1 MSVRYTENV
10 KIDVKESVRNDI
22 ENIHTSSGTKR
33 KRAVRVNNNV
43 IQVDSIDKIQNKG
56 DLDAYVAR
64 FLDGLE
70 MQDFNIREVF
80 EYTMA
85 LGKKYYETNVV
96 PKLLTVLCNTKPNHY
111 QRKKVV
117 PLATG
122 DVVEIGVGPGLN
134 LQYYNFEK
142 VNKVIGIDPSDELN
156 KIAKKNADK
165 VNLDIEFNLSSAE
178 SIDLPTSSV
187 DSVVCTFSLCS
198 IPDPNKA
205 LNEIFRILKPGGKYF
220 FCEHGISPDMTTR
233 LFQNVTNIFYPKLS
247 GGCHANRDIPKLI
260 TDAGLNI
267 IEKDTMYLPG
277 SVKFLG
283 YNYWGVAV
291 R

>member
-1 MSVRYTENV
+1 MKKFLFKFSTYV
-10 KIDVKESVRNDI
+10 
-22 ENIHTSSGTKR
+22 
-33 KRAVRVNNNV
+33 
-43 IQVDSIDKIQNKG
+43 SI
-56 DLDAYVAR
+56 
-64 FLDGLE
+64 FLILPVLKL
-70 MQDFNIREVF
+70 F
-80 EYTMA
+80 
-85 LGKKYYETNVV
+85 GKKFYESKVL

-117 PLATG
+117 PLAIG

-134 LQYYNFEK
+134 LQYYNLDT

-156 KIAKKNADK
+156 KIAKKNANK

-198 IPDPNKA
+198 IPNPQKA
-205 LNEIFRILKPGGKYF
+205 LKEIHRILKPGGKYY
-220 FCEHGISPDMTTR
+220 FCEHGISPDLSTR
-233 LFQNVTNIFYPKLS
+233 IFQNVTNIFYPKLS

-260 TDAGLNI
+260 SESGLKI
-267 IEKDTMYLPG
+267 LEKDTMYLPG

-283 YNYWGVAV
+283 FNYWGVAI

>member
-1 MSVRYTENV
+1 MKKFVFKFSTYV
-10 KIDVKESVRNDI
+10 
-22 ENIHTSSGTKR
+22 
-33 KRAVRVNNNV
+33 
-43 IQVDSIDKIQNKG
+43 SI
-56 DLDAYVAR
+56 
-64 FLDGLE
+64 FLILPVLKL
-70 MQDFNIREVF
+70 F
-80 EYTMA
+80 
-85 LGKKYYETNVV
+85 GKKFYESKVL

-117 PLATG
+117 PLAIG

-134 LQYYNFEK
+134 LQYYNLDT

-156 KIAKKNADK
+156 KIAKKNANK

-198 IPDPNKA
+198 IPNPQKA
-205 LNEIFRILKPGGKYF
+205 LKEIYRILKPGGKYY
-220 FCEHGISPDMTTR
+220 FCEHGISPDLSTR
-233 LFQNVTNIFYPKLS
+233 VFQNVTNVFYPKLS

-260 TDAGLNI
+260 SESGLKI
-267 IEKDTMYLPG
+267 LEKDTMYLPG
-277 SVKFLG
+277 SVQFLG
-283 YNYWGVAV
+283 YNYWGVAI

>member
-1 MSVRYTENV
+1 MKKFVFKFSTYV
-10 KIDVKESVRNDI
+10 
-22 ENIHTSSGTKR
+22 
-33 KRAVRVNNNV
+33 
-43 IQVDSIDKIQNKG
+43 SI
-56 DLDAYVAR
+56 
-64 FLDGLE
+64 FLILPVLKL
-70 MQDFNIREVF
+70 F
-80 EYTMA
+80 
-85 LGKKYYETNVV
+85 GKKFYESKVL

-117 PLATG
+117 PLAIG

-134 LQYYNFEK
+134 LQYYNLDT

-156 KIAKKNADK
+156 KIAKKNANK

-198 IPDPNKA
+198 IPNPQKA
-205 LNEIFRILKPGGKYF
+205 LKEIYRILKPGGKYY
-220 FCEHGISPDMTTR
+220 FCEHGISPDLSTR
-233 LFQNVTNIFYPKLS
+233 VFQNVTNVFYPKLS

-260 TDAGLNI
+260 NESGLKI
-267 IEKDTMYLPG
+267 LEKDTMYLPG

-283 YNYWGVAV
+283 FNYWGVAI

>member
-1 MSVRYTENV
+1 MK
-10 KIDVKESVRNDI
+10 KIAFKLATYI
-22 ENIHTSSGTKR
+22 
-33 KRAVRVNNNV
+33 
-43 IQVDSIDKIQNKG
+43 SIFFVLPILK
-56 DLDAYVAR
+56 L
-64 FLDGLE
+64 F
-70 MQDFNIREVF
+70 
-80 EYTMA
+80 
-85 LGKKYYETNVV
+85 GKKFYETNVV
-96 PKLLTVLCNTKPNHY
+96 PNLLTVLCNTKPNHY
-111 QRKKVV
+111 QRQKIV

-134 LQYYNFEK
+134 LQYYNTTN

-156 KIAKKNADK
+156 KIAKKNANK

-198 IPDPNKA
+198 IPDPQKA
-205 LNEIFRILKPGGKYF
+205 LNEIYRILKPGGKYF
-220 FCEHGISPDMTTR
+220 FCEHGISPDFSTKV
-233 LFQNVTNIFYPKLS
+233 FQNVTNIFYPKLS

-260 TDAGLNI
+260 TDSGLKI
-267 IEKDTMYLPG
+267 DEKDTMYLPG

-283 YNYWGVAV
+283 FNYWGVAI

>member
-1 MSVRYTENV
+1 MKKFVFKFSTY
-10 KIDVKESVRNDI
+10 
-22 ENIHTSSGTKR
+22 
-33 KRAVRVNNNV
+33 A
-43 IQVDSIDKIQNKG
+43 SI
-56 DLDAYVAR
+56 
-64 FLDGLE
+64 FLILPVLKL
-70 MQDFNIREVF
+70 F
-80 EYTMA
+80 
-85 LGKKYYETNVV
+85 GKKFYESKVL

-117 PLATG
+117 PLAIG

-134 LQYYNFEK
+134 LQYYNLDT

-156 KIAKKNADK
+156 KIAKRNANK

-198 IPDPNKA
+198 IPNPEKA
-205 LNEIFRILKPGGKYF
+205 LKEIHRILKPGGKYY
-220 FCEHGISPDMTTR
+220 FCEHGISPDLSTR
-233 LFQNVTNIFYPKLS
+233 VFQNVTNVFYPKLS

-260 TDAGLNI
+260 SESGLKI
-267 IEKDTMYLPG
+267 LEKDTMYLPG

-283 YNYWGVAV
+283 FNYWGVAI

>member
-1 MSVRYTENV
+1 MKKFVFKFSTYV
-10 KIDVKESVRNDI
+10 
-22 ENIHTSSGTKR
+22 
-33 KRAVRVNNNV
+33 
-43 IQVDSIDKIQNKG
+43 SI
-56 DLDAYVAR
+56 
-64 FLDGLE
+64 FLILPVLKL
-70 MQDFNIREVF
+70 F
-80 EYTMA
+80 
-85 LGKKYYETNVV
+85 GKKFYESNVL

-117 PLATG
+117 PLAIG

-134 LQYYNFEK
+134 LQYYNLDT

-156 KIAKKNADK
+156 KIAKKNANK

-198 IPDPNKA
+198 IPNPQKA
-205 LNEIFRILKPGGKYF
+205 LKEIYRILKPGGKYY
-220 FCEHGISPDMTTR
+220 FCEHGISPDLSTR
-233 LFQNVTNIFYPKLS
+233 VFQNVTNVFYPKLS

-260 TDAGLNI
+260 SESGLKI
-267 IEKDTMYLPG
+267 LEKDTMYLPG

-283 YNYWGVAV
+283 YNYWGVAI

>member
-1 MSVRYTENV
+1 MKKFVFKFSTYV
-10 KIDVKESVRNDI
+10 
-22 ENIHTSSGTKR
+22 
-33 KRAVRVNNNV
+33 
-43 IQVDSIDKIQNKG
+43 SI
-56 DLDAYVAR
+56 
-64 FLDGLE
+64 FLILPVLKL
-70 MQDFNIREVF
+70 F
-80 EYTMA
+80 
-85 LGKKYYETNVV
+85 GKKFYESRVL

-117 PLATG
+117 PLAIG

-134 LQYYNFEK
+134 LQYYNLDT

-156 KIAKKNADK
+156 KIAKKNANK

-198 IPDPNKA
+198 IPNPQNA
-205 LNEIFRILKPGGKYF
+205 LKEIYRILKPGGKYY
-220 FCEHGISPDMTTR
+220 FCEHGISPDLSTR
-233 LFQNVTNIFYPKLS
+233 VFQNVTNVFYPKLS

-260 TDAGLNI
+260 SESGLKI
-267 IEKDTMYLPG
+267 LEKDTMYLPG

-283 YNYWGVAV
+283 FNYWGVAI

>member
-1 MSVRYTENV
+1 MK
-10 KIDVKESVRNDI
+10 KIAFKLATYI
-22 ENIHTSSGTKR
+22 
-33 KRAVRVNNNV
+33 
-43 IQVDSIDKIQNKG
+43 SIFFVLPILK
-56 DLDAYVAR
+56 L
-64 FLDGLE
+64 F
-70 MQDFNIREVF
+70 
-80 EYTMA
+80 
-85 LGKKYYETNVV
+85 GKKFYETKVV

-111 QRKKVV
+111 QRQKIV

-134 LQYYNFEK
+134 LQYYNTTN

-156 KIAKKNADK
+156 KVAKKNANK

-198 IPDPNKA
+198 IPDPKKA
-205 LNEIFRILKPGGKYF
+205 LNEIYRILKPGGKYF
-220 FCEHGISPDMTTR
+220 FCEHGISPDFFTKV
-233 LFQNVTNIFYPKLS
+233 FQNVTNIFYPKLS

-260 TDAGLNI
+260 TDSGLKI
-267 IEKDTMYLPG
+267 DKKDTMYLPG

-283 YNYWGVAV
+283 FKYWGVAL

>member
-1 MSVRYTENV
+1 MKKFVFKFSTYV
-10 KIDVKESVRNDI
+10 
-22 ENIHTSSGTKR
+22 
-33 KRAVRVNNNV
+33 
-43 IQVDSIDKIQNKG
+43 SI
-56 DLDAYVAR
+56 
-64 FLDGLE
+64 FLILPVLKL
-70 MQDFNIREVF
+70 F
-80 EYTMA
+80 
-85 LGKKYYETNVV
+85 GKKFYESRVL

-111 QRKKVV
+111 QRKKVA
-117 PLATG
+117 PLAIG

-134 LQYYNFEK
+134 LQYYNLDT

-156 KIAKKNADK
+156 KIAKKNANK

-198 IPDPNKA
+198 IPNPQKA
-205 LNEIFRILKPGGKYF
+205 LKEIYRILKPGGKYY
-220 FCEHGISPDMTTR
+220 FCEHGISPDLSTR
-233 LFQNVTNIFYPKLS
+233 VFQNVTNVFYPKLS

-260 TDAGLNI
+260 SESGLKI
-267 IEKDTMYLPG
+267 LEKDTMYLPG

-283 YNYWGVAV
+283 FNYWGIAI

>member
-1 MSVRYTENV
+1 MKKVAF
-10 KIDVKESVRNDI
+10 KILTYI
-22 ENIHTSSGTKR
+22 
-33 KRAVRVNNNV
+33 
-43 IQVDSIDKIQNKG
+43 SI
-56 DLDAYVAR
+56 
-64 FLDGLE
+64 FLVLPILKL
-70 MQDFNIREVF
+70 F
-80 EYTMA
+80 
-85 LGKKYYETNVV
+85 GKKYYETNVV

-178 SIDLPTSSV
+178 SIDLPTSSI

-220 FCEHGISPDMTTR
+220 FCEHGISPDTTTR
-233 LFQNVTNIFYPKLS
+233 VFQNVTNIFYPKLS

-260 TDAGLNI
+260 IDAGLNI

>member
-1 MSVRYTENV
+1 MKKFVFKFSTYV
-10 KIDVKESVRNDI
+10 
-22 ENIHTSSGTKR
+22 
-33 KRAVRVNNNV
+33 
-43 IQVDSIDKIQNKG
+43 SI
-56 DLDAYVAR
+56 
-64 FLDGLE
+64 FLILPVLKL
-70 MQDFNIREVF
+70 F
-80 EYTMA
+80 
-85 LGKKYYETNVV
+85 GKKFYESKVL

-117 PLATG
+117 PLAIG

-134 LQYYNFEK
+134 LQYYNLDT

-156 KIAKKNADK
+156 KIAKKNANK

-198 IPDPNKA
+198 IPNPEKA
-205 LNEIFRILKPGGKYF
+205 LKEIHRILKPGGKYY
-220 FCEHGISPDMTTR
+220 FCEHGISPDLSTR
-233 LFQNVTNIFYPKLS
+233 IFQNVTSIFYPKLS
-247 GGCHANRDIPKLI
+247 GGCHSNRDIPKLI
-260 TDAGLNI
+260 SESGLKI
-267 IEKDTMYLPG
+267 LEKDTMYLPG

-283 YNYWGVAV
+283 FNYWGVAI

>member
-1 MSVRYTENV
+1 LKKFVFKFSTYV
-10 KIDVKESVRNDI
+10 
-22 ENIHTSSGTKR
+22 
-33 KRAVRVNNNV
+33 
-43 IQVDSIDKIQNKG
+43 SI
-56 DLDAYVAR
+56 
-64 FLDGLE
+64 FLILPVLKL
-70 MQDFNIREVF
+70 F
-80 EYTMA
+80 
-85 LGKKYYETNVV
+85 GKKFYESRVL

-117 PLATG
+117 PLAIG

-134 LQYYNFEK
+134 LQYYNLDT

-156 KIAKKNADK
+156 KIAKKNANK

-198 IPDPNKA
+198 IPNPEKA
-205 LNEIFRILKPGGKYF
+205 LKEIHRILKPGGKYY
-220 FCEHGISPDMTTR
+220 FCEHGISPDLSTR
-233 LFQNVTNIFYPKLS
+233 VFQNVTNVFYPKLS

-260 TDAGLNI
+260 SESGLKI
-267 IEKDTMYLPG
+267 LEKDTMYLPG

-283 YNYWGVAV
+283 FNYWGVAI

>member
-1 MSVRYTENV
+1 MKKFVFKFSTYV
-10 KIDVKESVRNDI
+10 
-22 ENIHTSSGTKR
+22 
-33 KRAVRVNNNV
+33 
-43 IQVDSIDKIQNKG
+43 SI
-56 DLDAYVAR
+56 
-64 FLDGLE
+64 FLILPVLKL
-70 MQDFNIREVF
+70 F
-80 EYTMA
+80 
-85 LGKKYYETNVV
+85 GKKFYESKVL

-117 PLATG
+117 PLAIG

-134 LQYYNFEK
+134 LQYYNLDT

-156 KIAKKNADK
+156 KIAKKNANK

-198 IPDPNKA
+198 IPNPEKA
-205 LNEIFRILKPGGKYF
+205 LKEIHRILKPGGKYY
-220 FCEHGISPDMTTR
+220 FCEHGISPDLSTR
-233 LFQNVTNIFYPKLS
+233 VFQNVTNIFYPKLS

-260 TDAGLNI
+260 SESGLKI
-267 IEKDTMYLPG
+267 LEKDTMYLPG

-283 YNYWGVAV
+283 YNYWGVAI

>member
-1 MSVRYTENV
+1 MKKFVFKFSTYV
-10 KIDVKESVRNDI
+10 
-22 ENIHTSSGTKR
+22 
-33 KRAVRVNNNV
+33 
-43 IQVDSIDKIQNKG
+43 SI
-56 DLDAYVAR
+56 
-64 FLDGLE
+64 FLILPVLKL
-70 MQDFNIREVF
+70 F
-80 EYTMA
+80 
-85 LGKKYYETNVV
+85 GKKFYESKVL

-117 PLATG
+117 PLAIG

-134 LQYYNFEK
+134 LQYYNLDT

-156 KIAKKNADK
+156 KIAKKNANK

-198 IPDPNKA
+198 IPNPEKA
-205 LNEIFRILKPGGKYF
+205 LKEIHRILKPGGKYY
-220 FCEHGISPDMTTR
+220 FCEHGISPDLSTR
-233 LFQNVTNIFYPKLS
+233 VFQNVTNVFYPKLS

-260 TDAGLNI
+260 SESGLKI
-267 IEKDTMYLPG
+267 LEKDTMYLPG

-283 YNYWGVAV
+283 YNYWGVAI

>member
-1 MSVRYTENV
+1 MKKFVFKFSTYV
-10 KIDVKESVRNDI
+10 
-22 ENIHTSSGTKR
+22 
-33 KRAVRVNNNV
+33 
-43 IQVDSIDKIQNKG
+43 SI
-56 DLDAYVAR
+56 
-64 FLDGLE
+64 FLILPVLKL
-70 MQDFNIREVF
+70 F
-80 EYTMA
+80 
-85 LGKKYYETNVV
+85 GKKFYESRVL

-117 PLATG
+117 PLAIG

-134 LQYYNFEK
+134 LQYYNLDT

-156 KIAKKNADK
+156 KIAKKNANK

-178 SIDLPTSSV
+178 SINLPTSSV

-198 IPDPNKA
+198 IPNPEKA
-205 LNEIFRILKPGGKYF
+205 LKEIHRILKPGGKYY
-220 FCEHGISPDMTTR
+220 FCEHGISPDLSTR
-233 LFQNVTNIFYPKLS
+233 VFQNVTNVFYPKLS

-260 TDAGLNI
+260 SESGLKI
-267 IEKDTMYLPG
+267 LEKDTMYLPG

-283 YNYWGVAV
+283 FNYWGVAI

>member
-1 MSVRYTENV
+1 MKKFVFKFSTYV
-10 KIDVKESVRNDI
+10 
-22 ENIHTSSGTKR
+22 
-33 KRAVRVNNNV
+33 
-43 IQVDSIDKIQNKG
+43 SI
-56 DLDAYVAR
+56 
-64 FLDGLE
+64 FLILPILKL
-70 MQDFNIREVF
+70 F
-80 EYTMA
+80 
-85 LGKKYYETNVV
+85 GKKFYESRVL

-117 PLATG
+117 PQAIG

-134 LQYYNFEK
+134 LQYYNLDT

-156 KIAKKNADK
+156 KIAKKNANK

-198 IPDPNKA
+198 IPNPQKA
-205 LNEIFRILKPGGKYF
+205 LKEIHRILKPGGKYY
-220 FCEHGISPDMTTR
+220 FCEHGISPDLSTR
-233 LFQNVTNIFYPKLS
+233 VFQNVTNVFYPKLS

-260 TDAGLNI
+260 SESGLKI
-267 IEKDTMYLPG
+267 LEKDTMYLPG

-283 YNYWGVAV
+283 FNYWGVAI

>member
-1 MSVRYTENV
+1 MK
-10 KIDVKESVRNDI
+10 KIAFKLATYI
-22 ENIHTSSGTKR
+22 
-33 KRAVRVNNNV
+33 
-43 IQVDSIDKIQNKG
+43 SIFFVLPILK
-56 DLDAYVAR
+56 L
-64 FLDGLE
+64 F
-70 MQDFNIREVF
+70 
-80 EYTMA
+80 
-85 LGKKYYETNVV
+85 GKKFYETKVV

-111 QRKKVV
+111 QRQKIV

-134 LQYYNFEK
+134 LQYYNTTN

-156 KIAKKNADK
+156 KIAKKNANK

-198 IPDPNKA
+198 IPDPKKA
-205 LNEIFRILKPGGKYF
+205 LNEIYRILKPGGKYF
-220 FCEHGISPDMTTR
+220 FCEHGISPDFFTKV
-233 LFQNVTNIFYPKLS
+233 FQIVTNIFYPKLS

-260 TDAGLNI
+260 TDSGLKI
-267 IEKDTMYLPG
+267 DEKDTMYLPG

-283 YNYWGVAV
+283 FNYWGVAI

>member
-1 MSVRYTENV
+1 MK
-10 KIDVKESVRNDI
+10 KIAFKLATYI
-22 ENIHTSSGTKR
+22 
-33 KRAVRVNNNV
+33 
-43 IQVDSIDKIQNKG
+43 SIFFVLPILK
-56 DLDAYVAR
+56 L
-64 FLDGLE
+64 F
-70 MQDFNIREVF
+70 
-80 EYTMA
+80 
-85 LGKKYYETNVV
+85 GKKFYETNVV
-96 PKLLTVLCNTKPNHY
+96 PKLLTVLCNTKTNHY
-111 QRKKVV
+111 PRQKIV

-134 LQYYNFEK
+134 LQYYNTTN

-156 KIAKKNADK
+156 KIAKKNANK

-198 IPDPNKA
+198 IPDPQKA
-205 LNEIFRILKPGGKYF
+205 LNEIYRILKPGGKYF
-220 FCEHGISPDMTTR
+220 FCEHGISPDFSTKV
-233 LFQNVTNIFYPKLS
+233 FQNVTNIFYPKLS

-260 TDAGLNI
+260 TDSGLKI
-267 IEKDTMYLPG
+267 DEKDTMYLPG

-283 YNYWGVAV
+283 FNYWGVAI

>member
-1 MSVRYTENV
+1 MK
-10 KIDVKESVRNDI
+10 KIAFKLATYI
-22 ENIHTSSGTKR
+22 
-33 KRAVRVNNNV
+33 
-43 IQVDSIDKIQNKG
+43 SIFFVLPILK
-56 DLDAYVAR
+56 L
-64 FLDGLE
+64 F
-70 MQDFNIREVF
+70 
-80 EYTMA
+80 
-85 LGKKYYETNVV
+85 GKKFYETNVV

-111 QRKKVV
+111 QRQKIV

-134 LQYYNFEK
+134 LQYYNTTN

-156 KIAKKNADK
+156 KIAKKNANK

-198 IPDPNKA
+198 IPDPEKA
-205 LNEIFRILKPGGKYF
+205 LKEIYRILKPGGKYF
-220 FCEHGISPDMTTR
+220 FCEHGISPDFFTKV
-233 LFQNVTNIFYPKLS
+233 FQNVTNIFYPKLS

-260 TDAGLNI
+260 TDSGLKI
-267 IEKDTMYLPG
+267 DEKDTMYLPG

-283 YNYWGVAV
+283 FNYWGVAI

>member
-1 MSVRYTENV
+1 MK
-10 KIDVKESVRNDI
+10 KIAFKLATYI
-22 ENIHTSSGTKR
+22 
-33 KRAVRVNNNV
+33 
-43 IQVDSIDKIQNKG
+43 SIFFVLPILK
-56 DLDAYVAR
+56 L
-64 FLDGLE
+64 F
-70 MQDFNIREVF
+70 
-80 EYTMA
+80 
-85 LGKKYYETNVV
+85 GKKFYETNVV

-111 QRKKVV
+111 QRQKIV

-134 LQYYNFEK
+134 LQYYNTTN
-142 VNKVIGIDPSDELN
+142 VNRVIGIDPSDELN
-156 KIAKKNADK
+156 KIAKKNANK

-198 IPDPNKA
+198 IPDPKKA
-205 LNEIFRILKPGGKYF
+205 LNEIYRILKPGGKYF
-220 FCEHGISPDMTTR
+220 FCEHGISPDFFTKV
-233 LFQNVTNIFYPKLS
+233 FQNVTNIFYPKLS

-260 TDAGLNI
+260 TDSGLKI
-267 IEKDTMYLPG
+267 DEKDTMYLPG

-283 YNYWGVAV
+283 FNYWGVAI

>member
-1 MSVRYTENV
+1 MKKFVFKFSTYV
-10 KIDVKESVRNDI
+10 
-22 ENIHTSSGTKR
+22 
-33 KRAVRVNNNV
+33 
-43 IQVDSIDKIQNKG
+43 SI
-56 DLDAYVAR
+56 
-64 FLDGLE
+64 FLILPILKL
-70 MQDFNIREVF
+70 F
-80 EYTMA
+80 
-85 LGKKYYETNVV
+85 GKKFYESKVL

-117 PLATG
+117 PLAIG

-134 LQYYNFEK
+134 LQYYNLDT

-156 KIAKKNADK
+156 KIAKKNANK

-198 IPDPNKA
+198 IPNPQKA
-205 LNEIFRILKPGGKYF
+205 LKEIYRILKPGGKYY
-220 FCEHGISPDMTTR
+220 FCEHGLSPDLSTR
-233 LFQNVTNIFYPKLS
+233 VFQNVTNVFYPKLS
-247 GGCHANRDIPKLI
+247 GGCHANRDILKLI
-260 TDAGLNI
+260 SESGLKI
-267 IEKDTMYLPG
+267 LEKDTMYLPG

-283 YNYWGVAV
+283 FNYWGVAI

>member
-1 MSVRYTENV
+1 MKKAAF
-10 KIDVKESVRNDI
+10 KILTYI
-22 ENIHTSSGTKR
+22 
-33 KRAVRVNNNV
+33 
-43 IQVDSIDKIQNKG
+43 SI
-56 DLDAYVAR
+56 
-64 FLDGLE
+64 FLVLP
-70 MQDFNIREVF
+70 FLKLF
-80 EYTMA
+80 
-85 LGKKYYETNVV
+85 GKKYYETKIV

-178 SIDLPTSSV
+178 IIDLPTSSV

-205 LNEIFRILKPGGKYF
+205 LNEIYRILKPGGKYF
-220 FCEHGISPDMTTR
+220 FCEHGISPDLTTR
-233 LFQNVTNIFYPKLS
+233 VFQNATNIFYPKLS
-247 GGCHANRDIPKLI
+247 GGCHANRDITKLI
-260 TDAGLNI
+260 TDSGLNI

>member
-1 MSVRYTENV
+1 MKKFVFKFSTYV
-10 KIDVKESVRNDI
+10 
-22 ENIHTSSGTKR
+22 
-33 KRAVRVNNNV
+33 
-43 IQVDSIDKIQNKG
+43 SI
-56 DLDAYVAR
+56 
-64 FLDGLE
+64 FLILPVLKL
-70 MQDFNIREVF
+70 F
-80 EYTMA
+80 
-85 LGKKYYETNVV
+85 GKKFYESKVL

-117 PLATG
+117 PLAIG

-134 LQYYNFEK
+134 LQYYNLDT

-156 KIAKKNADK
+156 KIAKKNANK

-198 IPDPNKA
+198 IPNPQKA
-205 LNEIFRILKPGGKYF
+205 LKEIYRILKPGGKYY
-220 FCEHGISPDMTTR
+220 FCEHGLSPDLSTR
-233 LFQNVTNIFYPKLS
+233 VFQNVTNVFYPKLS
-247 GGCHANRDIPKLI
+247 GGCHANRDILKLI
-260 TDAGLNI
+260 SESGLKI
-267 IEKDTMYLPG
+267 LEKDTMYLPG

-283 YNYWGVAV
+283 YNYWGVAI

>member
-1 MSVRYTENV
+1 MK
-10 KIDVKESVRNDI
+10 KIAFKLATYI
-22 ENIHTSSGTKR
+22 
-33 KRAVRVNNNV
+33 
-43 IQVDSIDKIQNKG
+43 SIF
-56 DLDAYVAR
+56 
-64 FLDGLE
+64 FLLPILKL
-70 MQDFNIREVF
+70 F
-80 EYTMA
+80 
-85 LGKKYYETNVV
+85 GKKFYETKVV
-96 PKLLTVLCNTKPNHY
+96 PKLLTILCNTKPNHY
-111 QRKKVV
+111 QRQKIV

-134 LQYYNFEK
+134 LQYYNTTN

-156 KIAKKNADK
+156 KIAKKNANK

-198 IPDPNKA
+198 IPDPKKA
-205 LNEIFRILKPGGKYF
+205 LNEIYRILKPGGKYF
-220 FCEHGISPDMTTR
+220 FCEHGISPDFFTKV
-233 LFQNVTNIFYPKLS
+233 FQNVTNIFYPKLS

-260 TDAGLNI
+260 TDSGLKI
-267 IEKDTMYLPG
+267 DEKDTMYLPG

-283 YNYWGVAV
+283 FNYWGVAI

>member
-1 MSVRYTENV
+1 MK
-10 KIDVKESVRNDI
+10 KIAFKLA
-22 ENIHTSSGTKR
+22 TYL
-33 KRAVRVNNNV
+33 
-43 IQVDSIDKIQNKG
+43 SIFFVLPILK
-56 DLDAYVAR
+56 L
-64 FLDGLE
+64 F
-70 MQDFNIREVF
+70 
-80 EYTMA
+80 
-85 LGKKYYETNVV
+85 GKKFYETKVV

-111 QRKKVV
+111 QRQKIV

-134 LQYYNFEK
+134 LQYYNTTN

-156 KIAKKNADK
+156 KIAKKNANK

-198 IPDPNKA
+198 IPDPKKA
-205 LNEIFRILKPGGKYF
+205 LNEIYRILKPGGKYF
-220 FCEHGISPDMTTR
+220 FCEHGISPDFFTKV
-233 LFQNVTNIFYPKLS
+233 FQNVTNIFYPKLS

-260 TDAGLNI
+260 TDSGLKI
-267 IEKDTMYLPG
+267 DEKDTMYLPG

-283 YNYWGVAV
+283 FNYWGVAI

>member
-1 MSVRYTENV
+1 MKKVAF
-10 KIDVKESVRNDI
+10 KISTYI
-22 ENIHTSSGTKR
+22 
-33 KRAVRVNNNV
+33 
-43 IQVDSIDKIQNKG
+43 SI
-56 DLDAYVAR
+56 
-64 FLDGLE
+64 FLVLPILKL
-70 MQDFNIREVF
+70 F
-80 EYTMA
+80 
-85 LGKKYYETNVV
+85 GKKYYETNVV

-142 VNKVIGIDPSDELN
+142 VNKVIGIDPSGELN

-165 VNLDIEFNLSSAE
+165 VNIPIDFLITTAE
-178 SIDLPTSSV
+178 EIPLPDNSIDTVIS
-187 DSVVCTFSLCS
+187 TYTLCS

-233 LFQNVTNIFYPKLS
+233 VFQNVTNIFYPKLS

>member
-1 MSVRYTENV
+1 MKKVAF
-10 KIDVKESVRNDI
+10 KILTYI
-22 ENIHTSSGTKR
+22 
-33 KRAVRVNNNV
+33 
-43 IQVDSIDKIQNKG
+43 SI
-56 DLDAYVAR
+56 
-64 FLDGLE
+64 FLVLPILKL
-70 MQDFNIREVF
+70 F
-80 EYTMA
+80 
-85 LGKKYYETNVV
+85 GKKYYETNVV

-178 SIDLPTSSV
+178 SIDLPTSSI

-220 FCEHGISPDMTTR
+220 FCEHGISPDTTTR
-233 LFQNVTNIFYPKLS
+233 VFQNVTNIFYPKLS

>member
-1 MSVRYTENV
+1 MKKFVFKFSTYV
-10 KIDVKESVRNDI
+10 
-22 ENIHTSSGTKR
+22 
-33 KRAVRVNNNV
+33 
-43 IQVDSIDKIQNKG
+43 SI
-56 DLDAYVAR
+56 
-64 FLDGLE
+64 FLILPILKL
-70 MQDFNIREVF
+70 F
-80 EYTMA
+80 
-85 LGKKYYETNVV
+85 GKKFYESRVL

-117 PLATG
+117 PLAIG

-134 LQYYNFEK
+134 LQYYNLDT

-156 KIAKKNADK
+156 KIAKKNANK

-198 IPDPNKA
+198 IPNPQKA
-205 LNEIFRILKPGGKYF
+205 LKEIYRILKPGGKYY
-220 FCEHGISPDMTTR
+220 FCEHGISPDLSTR
-233 LFQNVTNIFYPKLS
+233 VFQNVTDIFYPKLS

-260 TDAGLNI
+260 SESGLKI
-267 IEKDTMYLPG
+267 LEKDTMYLPG

-283 YNYWGVAV
+283 FNYWGVAI

>member
-1 MSVRYTENV
+1 MKKFVFKFSTYV
-10 KIDVKESVRNDI
+10 
-22 ENIHTSSGTKR
+22 
-33 KRAVRVNNNV
+33 
-43 IQVDSIDKIQNKG
+43 SI
-56 DLDAYVAR
+56 
-64 FLDGLE
+64 FLILPVLKL
-70 MQDFNIREVF
+70 F
-80 EYTMA
+80 
-85 LGKKYYETNVV
+85 GKKFYESRVL

-117 PLATG
+117 PLAIG

-134 LQYYNFEK
+134 LQYYNLDT
-142 VNKVIGIDPSDELN
+142 VNKVIGIDTSDELN
-156 KIAKKNADK
+156 KIAKKNANK

-198 IPDPNKA
+198 IPNPQKA
-205 LNEIFRILKPGGKYF
+205 LKEIYRILKPGGKYY
-220 FCEHGISPDMTTR
+220 FCEHGISPDLSTR
-233 LFQNVTNIFYPKLS
+233 VFQNVTNVFYPKLS

-260 TDAGLNI
+260 SESGLKI
-267 IEKDTMYLPG
+267 LEKDTMYLPG

-283 YNYWGVAV
+283 FNYWGVAI

>member
-1 MSVRYTENV
+1 MK
-10 KIDVKESVRNDI
+10 KIAFKLATYI
-22 ENIHTSSGTKR
+22 
-33 KRAVRVNNNV
+33 
-43 IQVDSIDKIQNKG
+43 SIFFVLPILK
-56 DLDAYVAR
+56 L
-64 FLDGLE
+64 F
-70 MQDFNIREVF
+70 
-80 EYTMA
+80 
-85 LGKKYYETNVV
+85 GKKFYETKVV
-96 PKLLTVLCNTKPNHY
+96 PRLLTVLCNTKPNHY
-111 QRKKVV
+111 QRQKIV

-134 LQYYNFEK
+134 LQYYNTTN

-156 KIAKKNADK
+156 KIAKKNANK

-198 IPDPNKA
+198 IPDPKKA
-205 LNEIFRILKPGGKYF
+205 LNEIYRILKPGGKYF
-220 FCEHGISPDMTTR
+220 FCEHGISPDFFTKV
-233 LFQNVTNIFYPKLS
+233 FQNVTNIFYPKLS

-260 TDAGLNI
+260 TDSGLKI
-267 IEKDTMYLPG
+267 DEKDTMYLPG

-283 YNYWGVAV
+283 FNYWGVAI

>member
-1 MSVRYTENV
+1 MKKFVFKFSTYV
-10 KIDVKESVRNDI
+10 
-22 ENIHTSSGTKR
+22 
-33 KRAVRVNNNV
+33 
-43 IQVDSIDKIQNKG
+43 SI
-56 DLDAYVAR
+56 
-64 FLDGLE
+64 FLILPVLKL
-70 MQDFNIREVF
+70 F
-80 EYTMA
+80 
-85 LGKKYYETNVV
+85 GKKFYESKVL

-117 PLATG
+117 PLAIG

-134 LQYYNFEK
+134 LQYYNLDT

-156 KIAKKNADK
+156 KIAKKNANK

-198 IPDPNKA
+198 IPNPQKA
-205 LNEIFRILKPGGKYF
+205 LKEIHRILKPGGKYY
-220 FCEHGISPDMTTR
+220 FCEHGISPDLSTR
-233 LFQNVTNIFYPKLS
+233 VFQNVTNVFYPKLS

-260 TDAGLNI
+260 SESGLKI
-267 IEKDTMYLPG
+267 LEKDTMYLPG

-283 YNYWGVAV
+283 YNYWGVAI

>member
-1 MSVRYTENV
+1 MKKFVFKFSTYV
-10 KIDVKESVRNDI
+10 
-22 ENIHTSSGTKR
+22 
-33 KRAVRVNNNV
+33 
-43 IQVDSIDKIQNKG
+43 SI
-56 DLDAYVAR
+56 
-64 FLDGLE
+64 FLILPVLKL
-70 MQDFNIREVF
+70 F
-80 EYTMA
+80 
-85 LGKKYYETNVV
+85 GKKFYESRVL

-117 PLATG
+117 PQAIG

-134 LQYYNFEK
+134 LQYYNLDT

-156 KIAKKNADK
+156 KIAKKNANK

-198 IPDPNKA
+198 IPNPQKA
-205 LNEIFRILKPGGKYF
+205 LKEIYRILKPGGKYY
-220 FCEHGISPDMTTR
+220 FCEHGISPDLSTR
-233 LFQNVTNIFYPKLS
+233 VFQNVTNVFYPKLS

-260 TDAGLNI
+260 SESGLKI
-267 IEKDTMYLPG
+267 LEKDTMYLPG

-283 YNYWGVAV
+283 FNYWGVAI

>member
-1 MSVRYTENV
+1 MKKVAF
-10 KIDVKESVRNDI
+10 KILTYI
-22 ENIHTSSGTKR
+22 
-33 KRAVRVNNNV
+33 
-43 IQVDSIDKIQNKG
+43 SI
-56 DLDAYVAR
+56 
-64 FLDGLE
+64 FLVLPILKL
-70 MQDFNIREVF
+70 F
-80 EYTMA
+80 
-85 LGKKYYETNVV
+85 GKKYYETNVV

-134 LQYYNFEK
+134 LQYYNIEK

-220 FCEHGISPDMTTR
+220 FCEHGISPDTTTR
-233 LFQNVTNIFYPKLS
+233 VFQNVTNIFYPKLS

-267 IEKDTMYLPG
+267 VEKDTMYLPG

>member
-1 MSVRYTENV
+1 MKKFVFKFSTYVSIFLILPVLKLFGNKFY
-10 KIDVKESVRNDI
+10 ES
-22 ENIHTSSGTKR
+22 
-33 KRAVRVNNNV
+33 RV
-43 IQVDSIDKIQNKG
+43 
-56 DLDAYVAR
+56 L
-64 FLDGLE
+64 
-70 MQDFNIREVF
+70 
-80 EYTMA
+80 
-85 LGKKYYETNVV
+85 

-117 PLATG
+117 PLAIG

-134 LQYYNFEK
+134 LQYYNLDT

-156 KIAKKNADK
+156 KIAKKNANK

-198 IPDPNKA
+198 IPNPQKA
-205 LNEIFRILKPGGKYF
+205 LKEIYRILKPGGKYY
-220 FCEHGISPDMTTR
+220 FCEHGISPDLSTR
-233 LFQNVTNIFYPKLS
+233 VFQNVTNVFYPKLS

-260 TDAGLNI
+260 SESGLKI
-267 IEKDTMYLPG
+267 LEKDTMYLPG

-283 YNYWGVAV
+283 FNYWGVAI